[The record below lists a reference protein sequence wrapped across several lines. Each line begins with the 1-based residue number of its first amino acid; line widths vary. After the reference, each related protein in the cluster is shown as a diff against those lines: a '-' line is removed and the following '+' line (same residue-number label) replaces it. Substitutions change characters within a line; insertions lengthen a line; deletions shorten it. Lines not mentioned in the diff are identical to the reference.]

1 MCLPGYLV
9 CVYVCL
15 QNAFR
20 KADWR
25 SRRASNSIVR
35 AV

>member
-1 MCLPGYLV
+1 MFAWISG
-9 CVYVCL
+9 VYVCL
-15 QNAFR
+15 QKAFR